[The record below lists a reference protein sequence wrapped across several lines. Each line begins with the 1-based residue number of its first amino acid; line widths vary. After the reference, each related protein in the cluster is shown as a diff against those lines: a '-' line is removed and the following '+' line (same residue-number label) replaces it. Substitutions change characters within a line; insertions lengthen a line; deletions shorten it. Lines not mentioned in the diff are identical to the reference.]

1 VAFLF
6 INVNHEVGFEFSE
19 SIPISTGYILA
30 NLKAGGWDGVILDDV
45 RDRPLTLNSL
55 EKWIHRVEP
64 SVIGFTAYQST
75 MNRIRFLCRYIKSRH
90 RHIRVAL
97 GGPQGTLM
105 PSSALEEL
113 EDVDMLVRGEGET
126 VLVEMAEALDAGDP
140 LESVGGITCRCEG
153 RIVDTDP
160 GPDPPENL
168 DEYPSPYLTDVLNLE
183 GKDTAILLSSRGCSH
198 VCLFCT
204 TPRICKGRVRYHS
217 VERTVQEMESLT
229 ERGITRFW
237 FADPNFTE
245 NRDRTERLLQAKM
258 DRGIATPFW
267 CQTRSDLVDSALLEK
282 LHQAGADTVAFG
294 LESGSPGV
302 LKATNK
308 RTELDR
314 LRTNVETAHALGL
327 KTELFSI
334 FGLPGE
340 TVEDA
345 RQTLEF
351 VRSLGISIESNSGS
365 QQMQLYFGSI
375 YERNPEKYGFKPT
388 QRFRNSFMSIG
399 DQYETK
405 DMPKAELRRV
415 RNMWSLANE
424 QMRMDVHYK
433 QRTFEVLDFLLQNRL
448 DLEEEPAFHAYGAMA
463 AVVIEEFPLLGQFL
477 DGYATTR
484 GANDADTEELI
495 ASISFFEESDE
506 PAGPM
511 DRVIFDARS
520 WTDGVPFT
528 AISGKYW
535 DVFLGRGLLL
545 PTFEE
550 GFAGALQDRDLRFGF
565 TFPEDY
571 MQEELRGKVVEVEAK
586 IRKVFKSFNV
596 RTIEEVKGLR
606 IHNTYQFPDLDLL
619 RENNEIL
626 YYLALRDAQ
635 PEGLRKTPR
644 HFLMLIHRLA
654 KLNKFQEIQD
664 LANLVQGK
672 ASALNALGDTLVA
685 AGKSSWAL
693 EFYEAVAT
701 DEQSSVLKRV
711 RSLIE
716 MGEGEQ
722 AIDLLQSIP
731 EGTGLE
737 FQETMLERLKATG
750 TNTNR
755 IPSLEHHV
763 LDLRVNATLERR
775 ALPGT
780 ARSERAPIVHGF
792 TGIDDGQ

>member
-1 VAFLF
+1 
-6 INVNHEVGFEFSE
+6 
-19 SIPISTGYILA
+19 
-30 NLKAGGWDGVILDDV
+30 
-45 RDRPLTLNSL
+45 
-55 EKWIHRVEP
+55 
-64 SVIGFTAYQST
+64 
-75 MNRIRFLCRYIKSRH
+75 
-90 RHIRVAL
+90 
-97 GGPQGTLM
+97 
-105 PSSALEEL
+105 
-113 EDVDMLVRGEGET
+113 
-126 VLVEMAEALDAGDP
+126 
-140 LESVGGITCRCEG
+140 
-153 RIVDTDP
+153 
-160 GPDPPENL
+160 
-168 DEYPSPYLTDVLNLE
+168 
-183 GKDTAILLSSRGCSH
+183 
-198 VCLFCT
+198 
-204 TPRICKGRVRYHS
+204 
-217 VERTVQEMESLT
+217 MESLT

-245 NRDRTERLLQAKM
+245 DRERTERLLQGKI

-267 CQTRSDLVDSALLEK
+267 CQTRSDFVDSALLEK
-282 LHQAGADTVAFG
+282 LHQAGADTIAFG

-308 RTELDR
+308 RIELDR
-314 LRTNVETAHALGL
+314 LRTHVETAHALGL

-351 VRSLGISIESNSGS
+351 VRSLGIPIESNSGS
-365 QQMQLYFGSI
+365 QQMQLYFGSK

-388 QRFRNSFMSIG
+388 QTFRNSFISIG

-405 DMPKAELRRV
+405 DLPKAKLRRV

-424 QMRMDVHYK
+424 QMKMDVHYK

-448 DLEEEPAFHAYGAMA
+448 DLEEEPGFHAYGAMA
-463 AVVIEEFPLLGQFL
+463 AVVIEEFRLLEQFL
-477 DGYATTR
+477 DGYAATR

-545 PTFEE
+545 PSFEE
-550 GFAGALQDRDLRFGF
+550 GFAGARQDEDLKFGF

-571 MQEELRGKVVEVEAK
+571 MQEELRGKVVEVAAK
-586 IRKVFKSFNV
+586 IRKVFKSLDI
-596 RTIEEVKGLR
+596 RTIEEVKDLQ

-664 LANLVQGK
+664 LAKLIQGR
-672 ASALNALGDTLVA
+672 ASAVNALGDTLVA

-711 RSLIE
+711 RCLIE
-716 MGEGEQ
+716 MGEGEH

-737 FQETMLERLKATG
+737 YQETMLERLKATR

-763 LDLRVNATLERR
+763 LDLRVNAILERR
-775 ALPGT
+775 AMPGT
-780 ARSERAPIVHGF
+780 AGSAPPPVVHGF